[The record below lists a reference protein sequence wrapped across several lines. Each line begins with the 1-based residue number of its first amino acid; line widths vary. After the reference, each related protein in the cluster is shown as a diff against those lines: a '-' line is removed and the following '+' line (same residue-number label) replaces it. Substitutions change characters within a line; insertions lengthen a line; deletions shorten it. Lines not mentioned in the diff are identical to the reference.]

1 MFLNNKIKEVNKV
14 YKTKDYNL
22 FNFRPDNRP
31 IIQSHVKELMD
42 SMTKHGWEQGSYVV
56 VNEKMEVIDGQHR
69 LMSGMELGLPIIF
82 TIEKGSNFDTIQT
95 LNTKQKNWT
104 KYNHIDSYV
113 KKGNQNYII
122 LDKYMKKFPEFK
134 LTEMLMF
141 LGNTQGSIS
150 KGDFEDGKFE
160 VRSTDIANV
169 WINNLL
175 CLKGYF
181 PKYYNKSIFV
191 RSVLRVLK
199 KEDFKFS
206 EFLHKVQLRPLM
218 LQPCGTVE
226 QYVEMIE
233 KIYNYGRGNK
243 VNLRF

>member
-31 IIQSHVKELMD
+31 IVQSHVKELMD
-42 SMTKHGWEQGSYVV
+42 SMSQHGWEKGSYVV

-69 LMSGMELGLPIIF
+69 LMSGMELGLSIIF
-82 TIEKGSNFDTIQT
+82 TIEKGSNFETIQT

-104 KYNHIDSYV
+104 KYNHIESFV
-113 KKGNQNYII
+113 TKGNQNYII
-122 LDKYMKKFPEFK
+122 LQKYMKKFPDFK

-141 LGNTQGSIS
+141 LGNTQSNIHKS
-150 KGDFEDGKFE
+150 VFEDGGSE
-160 VRSTDIANV
+160 VRSTDIADK

-191 RSVLRVLK
+191 RSILRVLK

-243 VNLRF
+243 INLRF